1 MPASLQRI
9 VEHCENLLRTSE
21 FNDWPGA
28 VNGLQVENDGTV
40 TRIAAAVDATTSTL
54 RLCAEQKADLLIV
67 HHGLFW
73 NPSHPWTGSRYQQL
87 RTMFN
92 SNIAVYSSHLPL
104 DAHPELG
111 NNAQLAAALGLK
123 NLKPF
128 FFEKGRFLGFRA
140 KAKLTRQELADR
152 LNRALGR
159 PPIVLPGGKEICREI
174 GIVTGGGGGEIKLA
188 ASEGVDTFITGEGP
202 HYTYAIAE
210 EAGINVFYGGH
221 YATET
226 FGVKALAEHLSK
238 KFKLPWVFLDYPTGL

>member
-9 VEHCENLLRTSE
+9 VEHCEKLLKSNE
-21 FNDWPGA
+21 FTDWPGA
-28 VNGLQVENDGTV
+28 VNGLQVENNGTV
-40 TRIAAAVDATTSTL
+40 TRIAAAVDATNSTL

-73 NPSHPWTGSRYQQL
+73 NASHPWTGARYQVL
-87 RTMFN
+87 RKLFDN
-92 SNIAVYSSHLPL
+92 NIAVYSSHLPL

-111 NNAQLAAALGLK
+111 NNAQLATALGLK

-140 KAKLTRQELADR
+140 KANLTRDALSDR
-152 LNRALGR
+152 LAKVLGKS
-159 PPIVLPGGKEICREI
+159 PILLPGGSEKCRDI
-174 GIVTGGGGGEIKLA
+174 GIVTGGGGGEIRLA
-188 ASEGVDTFITGEGP
+188 ANEGVDTFITGEGP
-202 HYTYAIAE
+202 HYTYAVAE

-226 FGVKALAEHLSK
+226 FGVKALAENLSK
-238 KFKLPWVFLDYPTGL
+238 KFKRPWIFLDYPTGL